1 MVVSII
7 TRVCGPGMESLVRMH
22 HMLFSHHE
30 DYIAFFKMK
39 FYIQYKSLLQVLA
52 VLERTRVEEGDDVW

>member
-1 MVVSII
+1 MVSII
-7 TRVCGPGMESLVRMH
+7 TRVRGSGMGPSVRMH
-22 HMLFSHHE
+22 HMPFSHHK
-30 DYIAFFKMK
+30 DQIAFFKMK